1 MAQDADT
8 NLGGPYRGFPETH
21 ASLIDA
27 AARGDA
33 TLSRDALEAIITAY
47 WKPAYKHLR
56 AKWRRSNEEAKDLTQ
71 GFFAAFSEHDTLA
84 RFDPARGSFRN
95 YLRTCLDH
103 YVQKQHEFATR
114 EKRGGTLGTIDFEQ
128 AERELATAPES
139 SPEEVFFREW
149 RRQMFALALDDLRR
163 HAMSSGREL
172 QFRVFE
178 QYDLADGER
187 PRYAD
192 LAREHGVAETTVVN
206 HLAWARRELR
216 RRLVQRLA
224 EVTANAA
231 ELRSE
236 TRALL
241 E

>member
-1 MAQDADT
+1 MPQDADT
-8 NLGGPYRGFPETH
+8 KIGGPHRGFPETRS
-21 ASLIDA
+21 SLIDA
-27 AARGDA
+27 AAQGDSRM
-33 TLSRDALEAIITAY
+33 SRDALDAIITTY
-47 WKPAYKHLR
+47 WKPAYKHVR
-56 AKWRRSNEEAKDLTQ
+56 MKWRRSNEEAKDLVQ
-71 GFFAAFSEHDTLA
+71 GFFAAFTAPGALA
-84 RFDPARGSFRN
+84 RYDPARGSFRN
-95 YLRTCLDH
+95 FLRTCLDH
-103 YVQKQHEFATR
+103 YVLKQREFATR
-114 EKRGGTLGTIDFEQ
+114 EKRGGTAATLDFEE
-128 AERELATAPES
+128 AERELATTPAA

-149 RRQMFALALDDLRR
+149 RRQMFALALDDLR
-163 HAMSSGREL
+163 AQ

-216 RRLVQRLA
+216 RRLVERLA
-224 EVTANAA
+224 EVTPGAA

-241 E
+241 G